1 MVCNKKIII
10 SKKMQIYLG
19 RVEDAGE
26 SCQGNLSF
34 CVGCQYSSTL
44 VPLIFQPFGK
54 NLADSSEILYY

>member
-1 MVCNKKIII
+1 
-10 SKKMQIYLG
+10 MQIYLG